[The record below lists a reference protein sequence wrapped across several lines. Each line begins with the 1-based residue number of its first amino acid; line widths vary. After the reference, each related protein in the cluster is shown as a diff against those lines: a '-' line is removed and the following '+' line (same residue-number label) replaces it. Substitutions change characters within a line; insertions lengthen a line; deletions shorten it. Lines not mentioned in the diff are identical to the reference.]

1 MTIMKSVRLEH
12 SQHIA
17 CSCSL
22 DEPVRCKQPATHFMV
37 YNGSWVCEHH
47 FQKENEMMFEC
58 SICYNAIPTTGRCK
72 LSCDHL
78 FCKFCVTRWRI
89 DGNNTCPMCRSPID
103 DPYNL
108 DALDV
113 MAERRLRTG
122 RLRTGCLRTPKST
135 STHPQLRFQEFG
147 VCHTFESAPS
157 ASTDRSSLLSFHST
171 DIDCS
176 LRRYHL

>member
-12 SQHIA
+12 SNVA

-22 DEPVRCKQPATHFMV
+22 DEPLRCKQPATHFMV

-58 SICYNAIPTTGRCK
+58 SICYNAIPTSGRCK

-89 DGNNTCPMCRSPID
+89 DGNNTCPMCRSPIH

-113 MAERRLRTG
+113 MTDRRLRTR
-122 RLRTGCLRTPKST
+122 RLMTLKSV
-135 STHPQLRFQEFG
+135 SRHPQVRFQEFG
-147 VCHTFESAPS
+147 ICRTVESAPS
-157 ASTDRSSLLSFHST
+157 VSIVRSSPLSFYSKDT
-171 DIDCS
+171 DCS
-176 LRRYHL
+176 IRRCDL